1 MTEHVVIIGSGP
13 AAWSAA
19 IYAARA
25 NLAPLVFERAEKEE
39 NRIAGT
45 LPLGQ
50 LNLTTEVENY
60 PGFPAGLLH
69 GYIRSAVA
77 EKRVSTYLDPL
88 HEHRHAVTGP
98 ELMNLMRQQAE
109 NFGTQIITDDVV
121 NVDLSKPPYK
131 ITTLEGQS
139 HETHTII
146 IATGAR
152 ANYLGLESEEKFKN
166 FGVSACAVCDG
177 ALPRFRNKPLIVV
190 GGGDSA
196 AEEGNYLTKYASKL
210 HLVHR
215 RDKLR
220 ASPVMAE
227 RILRNS
233 KVNPVWNSVVQE
245 VLGNETDGMTG
256 VRVKNLDTMKE

>member
-1 MTEHVVIIGSGP
+1 I
-13 AAWSAA
+13 
-19 IYAARA
+19 
-25 NLAPLVFERAEKEE
+25 L
-39 NRIAGT
+39 
-45 LPLGQ
+45 
-50 LNLTTEVENY
+50 
-60 PGFPAGLLH
+60 
-69 GYIRSAVA
+69 
-77 EKRVSTYLDPL
+77 
-88 HEHRHAVTGP
+88 GP
-98 ELMNLMRQQAE
+98 ELMTRMRDQSE
-109 NFGTQIITDDVV
+109 RYGTRIVTEDIVSIDLKRRPFVMGDSAGNQVEAQSVII
-121 NVDLSKPPYK
+121 S
-131 ITTLEGQS
+131 
-139 HETHTII
+139 
-146 IATGAR
+146 TGAS
-152 ANYLGLESEEKFKN
+152 ANYLGLESEQKFKN